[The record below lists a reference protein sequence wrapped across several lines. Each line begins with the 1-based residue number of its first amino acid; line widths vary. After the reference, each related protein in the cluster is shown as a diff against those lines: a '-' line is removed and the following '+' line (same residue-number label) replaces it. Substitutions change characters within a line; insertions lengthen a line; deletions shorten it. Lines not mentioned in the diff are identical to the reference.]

1 MKFHPGEFSLRNVK
15 AILTLSTTFLLFT
28 ACVSHPEPIID
39 TKGVNMAAYQ
49 QDLQDCTKYGEQ
61 VKISKGVT
69 KGAAAGGAVGG
80 ATGAVW
86 GDAGKGA
93 AAGAIGGAARSAQMG
108 EREKSG
114 VVKRCLSGRG
124 YKVLN

>member
-1 MKFHPGEFSLRNVK
+1 MSNVK
-15 AILTLSTTFLLFT
+15 AILILSTTVLLTT

-39 TKGVNMAAYQ
+39 TKGVNMASYQ
-49 QDLQDCTKYGEQ
+49 QDLEDCTAYGEQ
-61 VKISKGVT
+61 VKISKGMA

-86 GDAGKGA
+86 GDAGTGA

-108 EREKSG
+108 EREKAG
-114 VVKRCLSGRG
+114 VVKQCLRGRG

>member
-1 MKFHPGEFSLRNVK
+1 
-15 AILTLSTTFLLFT
+15 
-28 ACVSHPEPIID
+28 
-39 TKGVNMAAYQ
+39 MAAYQ